1 MRCPSVTQL
10 LSFAQKELLSREAEG
25 IGAHLDAGCERCH
38 RRLSQLQ
45 KVLSVTAIRSLKEP
59 PEWLVH
65 QALAHFGQIKSQ
77 PRESL
82 RSGTLAL
89 LVVDSFAEERLLGFR
104 GTGLMSR
111 QMLYRA
117 GEYDIDLSID
127 YDESSQSV
135 AIIGQSMPLRKDLAT
150 VAGAHVELLRG
161 SHVACATKMN
171 EFGEFILDGIPEE
184 IYDLR
189 IALKDEEIKIAGLQA
204 IVRPQGKQTG
214 SSERMGGQAS

>member
-1 MRCPSVTQL
+1 MHCPSVEQL
-10 LSFAQKELLSREAEG
+10 LSFAQKELLGREAER
-25 IGAHLDAGCERCH
+25 IGAHLDAGCKRCH

-59 PEWLVH
+59 PEWLIH
-65 QALAHFGQIKSQ
+65 QALVHFHQIQSQ
-77 PRESL
+77 SRESL
-82 RSGTLAL
+82 RKGILAL
-89 LVVDSFAEERLLGFR
+89 LVIDSFAEERLLGFR

-117 GEYDIDLSID
+117 GDYDIDLSID

-135 AIIGQSMPLRKDLAT
+135 AIIGQSMPLKKDLAT

-161 SHVACATKMN
+161 SHVACATQMN
-171 EFGEFILDGIPEE
+171 EFGEFILEGVPEE
-184 IYDLR
+184 VYDLR

-204 IVRPQGKQTG
+204 IVHLPGKRG
-214 SSERMGGQAS
+214 GDSEKMGGQPS